1 MSPRGPCC
9 LPTARAPTLVGC
21 FGDGFLLGQP
31 RPSHSPR
38 CLSPSQSLGFSL
50 LACSSY
56 HWQLSFLRAEQVLL
70 QQLDEDG
77 GCRRKCFQA
86 LRQMKEDV
94 WCPGTRPVI
103 TSHHLQVRGGP
114 SAEGWAGGSL
124 QRVCVCESA
133 GPQRPCPGR
142 RSSASSPASSLPASG
157 SPFHS
162 LSVLP
167 SLSPS
172 LPTISLN
179 KPTQVPTLCQKP
191 CRGSEMNYSMHSLP
205 LRSLQSGEIL

>member
-1 MSPRGPCC
+1 MAFSR
-9 LPTARAPTLVGC
+9 TSPTLLTSRGVS
-21 FGDGFLLGQP
+21 LP
-31 RPSHSPR
+31 
-38 CLSPSQSLGFSL
+38 QSFGFSL

-70 QQLDEDG
+70 EQLDEDG

-103 TSHHLQVRGGP
+103 TSYHLQVRGRPQRRG
-114 SAEGWAGGSL
+114 AGAGWVSL
-124 QRVCVCESA
+124 QCVCVCVCVVCGVWCVVCVCGVCVCVCVCVCVETA
-133 GPQRPCPGR
+133 PLR
-142 RSSASSPASSLPASG
+142 AHSSPAQGSRLLFFPPPPFLLPVPLLSY
-157 SPFHS
+157 S

-172 LPTISLN
+172 LSL
-179 KPTQVPTLCQKP
+179 
-191 CRGSEMNYSMHSLP
+191 SLP
-205 LRSLQSGEIL
+205 LFHSTNQPKCPLRASNPAEVEK

>member
-21 FGDGFLLGQP
+21 FGDGFLLDQP

-50 LACSSY
+50 LACSRY

-103 TSHHLQVRGGP
+103 TSYHLQVRGGP
-114 SAEGWAGGSL
+114 SRGLGGWVSAA
-124 QRVCVCESA
+124 CVC
-133 GPQRPCPGR
+133 
-142 RSSASSPASSLPASG
+142 L
-157 SPFHS
+157 
-162 LSVLP
+162 
-167 SLSPS
+167 
-172 LPTISLN
+172 
-179 KPTQVPTLCQKP
+179 
-191 CRGSEMNYSMHSLP
+191 
-205 LRSLQSGEIL
+205 

>member
-1 MSPRGPCC
+1 MSPRGPSC
-9 LPTARAPTLVGC
+9 LPTGRAPILVGC
-21 FGDGFLLGQP
+21 FGDGFLPDQP
-31 RPSHSPR
+31 HPSHFPR
-38 CLSPSQSLGFSL
+38 CFSPSQSFGFSL

-70 QQLDEDG
+70 EQLDEDG

-103 TSHHLQVRGGP
+103 TSYHLQVRGGP
-114 SAEGWAGGSL
+114 SAEGLGRGGSL
-124 QRVCVCESA
+124 CSVCVCVCVCVCVETTPLRA
-133 GPQRPCPGR
+133 H
-142 RSSASSPASSLPASG
+142 SSPAQGSRLLLFPPPPFLLPVPLFSY
-157 SPFHS
+157 S

-172 LPTISLN
+172 LSLSPPISLN
-179 KPTQVPTLCQKP
+179 KPTQVPTVCQQP
-191 CRGSEMNYSMHSLP
+191 C
-205 LRSLQSGEIL
+205 